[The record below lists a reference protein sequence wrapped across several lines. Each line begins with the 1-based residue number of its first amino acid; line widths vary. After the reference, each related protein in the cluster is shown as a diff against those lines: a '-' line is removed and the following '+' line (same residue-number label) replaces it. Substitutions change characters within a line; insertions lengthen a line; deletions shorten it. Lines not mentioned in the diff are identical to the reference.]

1 MHLAETPSL
10 AVDEPVLMWRR
21 AQAHAREAYEQWRRD
36 RDAAGYAAYRAAQD
50 LADWAQDE
58 LARGAYSRERST

>member
-1 MHLAETPSL
+1 MHLAETPAL
-10 AVDEPVLMWRR
+10 VEDEPMLMWRR

-36 RDAAGYAAYRAAQD
+36 RDAAGYVAYRAAQD

-58 LARGAYSRERST
+58 LARCAHSPDRST